1 MRMNVKREWLL
12 VPTAMQTAI
21 MIDHLISLTHVLALG
36 VLYLRT
42 VIEYSVLT
50 RMSVMMMGTYVVNLK
65 VAHVLIPSEAI
76 DVNVIK
82 GFK

>member
-21 MIDHLISLTHVLALG
+21 IGDFLIQLTHVIALG
-36 VLYLRT
+36 VLHLT
-42 VIEYSVLT
+42 MIEYPVLT
-50 RMSVMMMGTYVVNLK
+50 RMSAIYMGTYVVNLK

>member
-21 MIDHLISLTHVLALG
+21 IGDHLIYLTHVIALG
-36 VLYLRT
+36 VLHLT
-42 VIEYSVLT
+42 VIEHPVLT
-50 RMSVMMMGTYVVNLK
+50 RTSAIIVGTYVVNLK

>member
-1 MRMNVKREWLL
+1 M
-12 VPTAMQTAI
+12 PTAMQTAI
-21 MIDHLISLTHVLALG
+21 MREYFIQFTHVIALR
-36 VLYLRT
+36 VLHLT
-42 VIEYSVLT
+42 MIEYPVLT
-50 RMSVMMMGTYVVNLK
+50 RMSAIHMGTYVVNLK

>member
-1 MRMNVKREWLL
+1 M
-12 VPTAMQTAI
+12 PTAMQTAI
-21 MIDHLISLTHVLALG
+21 VGDHFIYINLTHVCALG
-36 VLYLRT
+36 VLHLT
-42 VIEYSVLT
+42 VIEYPVLT
-50 RMSVMMMGTYVVNLK
+50 KTSAMILRTDVVNLK

>member
-21 MIDHLISLTHVLALG
+21 IRDHLIHLTHVLALG
-36 VLYLRT
+36 VLHLT
-42 VIEYSVLT
+42 MIECPVLT
-50 RMSVMMMGTYVVNLK
+50 RTSAILMGADVVNLK

-76 DVNVIK
+76 HVNVIK